1 MSSLFSRARRGAL
14 LTWIAA
20 AVAGCPSNSANDTN
34 ATSTTAGEVS
44 SLPAGSDLLAAH
56 AAACGGVAAASSI
69 RSLKIESGVEI
80 GGQAIRAD
88 AVYQWRN
95 DGRFVQVQRIEGVG
109 ELRSGFDGVDVWSQ
123 DPIYGDR
130 VLRGEERAQAQWL
143 ASPVSWAKYKDYV
156 ERATTTGR
164 RSLGDR
170 EVYEV
175 ALVIKGGTAATARF
189 DTGTGRL
196 VELSMEVH
204 SPSGA
209 QPVTVG
215 FEEYR
220 PVAGYEMAHVQV
232 VTSATGVMRETYRSV
247 VPNTSFPDDI
257 FVRRPA
263 AEKTQIVPSSA
274 DVVPAPANPSNAP
287 STEPSGG

>member
-1 MSSLFSRARRGAL
+1 MSSLSSWVRRGAL
-14 LTWIAA
+14 LTWMTAA
-20 AVAGCPSNSANDTN
+20 STGCPSNSAVEAN

-44 SLPAGSDLLAAH
+44 RLPGGNEVLAAH
-56 AAACGGVAAASSI
+56 AAACGGVAAAASL
-69 RSLKIESGVEI
+69 RSLKIESSVEI
-80 GGQAIRAD
+80 GGQSIRAD

-130 VLRGEERAQAQWL
+130 VLRGEERAQARWL
-143 ASPVSWAKYKDYV
+143 ASPVSWANYGDYV
-156 ERATTTGR
+156 ARATTTAR
-164 RSLGDR
+164 RSLGAR

-175 ALVIKGGTAATARF
+175 ALVIKGGTEATARF

-220 PVAGYEMAHVQV
+220 TVAGYDMAHVQV

-247 VPNTSFPDDI
+247 VPNTSLPDEI

-263 AEKTQIVPSSA
+263 AEKPEAVSPSTDATKDKAS
-274 DVVPAPANPSNAP
+274 PSNTP
-287 STEPSGG
+287 STQPPME